1 MRTGEIIKQ
10 RRKELKMTQDDLAKK
25 IGLSE
30 KSSIS
35 KMETEDK
42 QITMNNLKKLTVALD
57 CTVWYLLGITVDP
70 HEEPKIHARPDS
82 RFRYVPK
89 TDPVTGETY
98 IVEEDLIKD
107 KPQQKTQQ
115 IQVPSEKVIVS
126 DVISAMGS
134 GRKAMPAKVTGV
146 EVIDPGPRIRSVPP
160 KKRIQKPVLSDREKL
175 IKKII
180 ELPDDMI
187 LDIAD
192 YVEYQIL
199 KRQGGE

>member
-35 KMETEDK
+35 KMETEDR

-70 HEEPKIHARPDS
+70 HEEPKIHARPGS
-82 RFRYVPK
+82 HFRYVPK

-98 IVEEDLIKD
+98 IVEEDLRKD
-107 KPQQKTQQ
+107 TPQEKTQQ
-115 IQVPSEKVIVS
+115 IQVPKGSVIIADEIAAV
-126 DVISAMGS
+126 GS
-134 GRKAMPAKVTGV
+134 GRDIIPPKVTGV
-146 EVIDPGPRIRSVPP
+146 EVINRQ
-160 KKRIQKPVLSDREKL
+160 KKPEESTRETL
-175 IKKII
+175 IKMLFDLTDSQVK
-180 ELPDDMI
+180 E
-187 LDIAD
+187 
-192 YVEYQIL
+192 IL
-199 KRQGGE
+199 KYAKAVKLRDEGGE